1 MVKNLKKL
9 RAEYGISQQQLADVI
24 GVSRQ
29 SINKYENHNVEP
41 DIETLGAMADYFNVS
56 IDYLVGHDNAR
67 SSDTDTAALLRIFN
81 LMSPK
86 QKELYM
92 DMGKTLLRSDKR
104 D

>member
-1 MVKNLKKL
+1 
-9 RAEYGISQQQLADVI
+9 
-24 GVSRQ
+24 
-29 SINKYENHNVEP
+29 
-41 DIETLGAMADYFNVS
+41 MADYFNVS

-67 SSDTDTAALLRIFN
+67 SSDTDTAALLSIFN